1 MDIVNNLFDFIEK
14 YSQENPMKLRLKRFE
29 NLNFNLSFAIDQIES
44 RQKIKSKL
52 PLWNQNKKLLFPS
65 VLSAEQASSEITAK
79 YKQCIIGSKYKS
91 ICDLTGGLGID
102 SYYFAASAEKVTYTS
117 NPQLSSSASFL
128 RLNVL
133 SSLN

>member
-44 RQKIKSKL
+44 RQKIRSKL

-79 YKQCIIGSKYKS
+79 YKQCIIT
-91 ICDLTGGLGID
+91 CWR
-102 SYYFAASAEKVTYTS
+102 
-117 NPQLSSSASFL
+117 N
-128 RLNVL
+128 
-133 SSLN
+133 